1 MRIAATILAGACAA
15 ACTVRPGHDGS
26 PTGAVRTL
34 AVQLWY
40 PATAVAANAPV
51 EVINLPR
58 HQHGFDGRDDNDE
71 SRRVIR
77 ATVSFVERQLRAA
90 K

>member
-1 MRIAATILAGACAA
+1 MRIAATILAGASTV
-15 ACTVRPGHDGS
+15 ACTGS
-26 PTGAVRTL
+26 TA
-34 AVQLWY
+34 
-40 PATAVAANAPV
+40 PAPSAANAPV

-58 HQHGFDGRDDNDE
+58 HQHGFDARADNDE

-77 ATVSFVERQLRAA
+77 ATVSFIEGQLRAP